1 MSKKTTV
8 ITCVAVATM
17 AAMVACGVP
26 EADYEK
32 IATELQQVNEEHAM
46 CSEQLV
52 TDKAQLAQLQ
62 REVAMLTKENVVLKA
77 KLVSKKP
84 AAINRRKL

>member
-1 MSKKTTV
+1 MRDKTML

-17 AAMVACGVP
+17 AAMFACGVP
-26 EADYEK
+26 KADYEK

-52 TDKAQLAQLQ
+52 TEKAQLAQLQ
-62 REVAMLTKENVVLKA
+62 RELAVLTEENVVLKA

-84 AAINRRKL
+84 AAIKRQKL